1 MLDINFV
8 FFHVG
13 DVEQP
18 RLLVKTIRKFN
29 PNSNIYFITDNET
42 ESIDSVTDTFRI
54 ECDRENLMTSRLIGF
69 SQLKLNKPAVYL
81 DTDILITQPITLDL
95 FLGHDVYLCLR
106 SHQKE
111 GLIDTTFRGLDLSE
125 YSGRTFG
132 EIYPF
137 LACFTYTK
145 DYHFWEDCFAI
156 LMSLDKK
163 FHFWYG
169 DQEALRIISDSKK
182 YDMGYIDESV
192 ICTLPEFATKQ
203 EASYS
208 IHFKGKGRKKKMLKV
223 AEFIL
228 RDKSKDGGDGEI

>member
-1 MLDINFV
+1 M
-8 FFHVG
+8 
-13 DVEQP
+13 
-18 RLLVKTIRKFN
+18 
-29 PNSNIYFITDNET
+29 
-42 ESIDSVTDTFRI
+42 
-54 ECDRENLMTSRLIGF
+54 
-69 SQLKLNKPAVYL
+69 NKPAVYI
-81 DTDILITQPITLDL
+81 DTNILIIQPITLDL
-95 FLGHDVYLCLR
+95 FIEHDAYLCLR

-111 GLIDTTFRGLDLSE
+111 GLIDPAFRGLDLSE
-125 YSGRTFG
+125 YAGKTFG

-145 DYHFWEDCFAI
+145 NYNFWEDCLEI
-156 LMSLDKK
+156 LNSLDKK

-208 IHFKGKGRKKKMLKV
+208 VHFKGEERKKLMLQ
-223 AEFIL
+223 AADFL
-228 RDKSKDGGDGEI
+228 LSDKFRNREKIGGDGET